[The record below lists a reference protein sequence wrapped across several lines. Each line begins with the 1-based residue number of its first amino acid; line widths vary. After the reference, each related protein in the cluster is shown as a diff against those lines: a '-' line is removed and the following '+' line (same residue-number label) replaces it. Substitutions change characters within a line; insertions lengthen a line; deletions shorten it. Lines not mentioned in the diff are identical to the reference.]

1 VTTAPLV
8 VAGTRAWRY
17 GRCVTAL
24 PASALTAL
32 LGLRLA
38 GTPLSG
44 VLQRLVEIAKDG
56 VAGSDEVSITL
67 VRDEK
72 PWTAAY
78 TGQLALDA
86 DEMQYER
93 GYGPCMEAGLSGTLL
108 RVEDMREETR
118 WPDYA
123 AQVVSR
129 GVLSSLSIPLP
140 LQTEVV
146 GAMNCYA
153 RTAAAFDDRSAEVG
167 VELAGHTA
175 VAVVN
180 AMGYQNAAEL
190 AEHMQAAMANRATIE
205 QAKGI
210 IMAQNRCDA
219 DEAFNILRRAS
230 QGRNVKVRDLALQL
244 VASVSNGPGP
254 NRPG

>member
-1 VTTAPLV
+1 
-8 VAGTRAWRY
+8 
-17 GRCVTAL
+17 VTAL
-24 PASALTAL
+24 PASTLTAL
-32 LGLRLA
+32 LGIRLG

-56 VAGSDEVSITL
+56 IPGADEVSITL
-67 VRDEK
+67 VRDER

-93 GYGPCMEAGLSGTLL
+93 GYGPCIEAGMSGTLL
-108 RVEDMREETR
+108 RVEDMRMEPR

-123 AQVVSR
+123 ANVVPR
-129 GVLSSLSIPLP
+129 GVLSSLSVPLP
-140 LQTEVV
+140 LQTEVL
-146 GAMNCYA
+146 GALNCYA
-153 RTAAAFDDRSAEVG
+153 RTPGAFDDRSAEVG
-167 VELAGHTA
+167 LELAGHIA

-180 AMGYQNAAEL
+180 AMGYQGAAEL
-190 AEHMQAAMANRATIE
+190 AEHMQAAMANRAVIE

-219 DEAFNILRRAS
+219 DGAFNILRRAS
-230 QGRNVKVRDLALQL
+230 QGRNVKVRDLAREL
-244 VASVSNGPGP
+244 VGSMPARPGP
-254 NRPG
+254 KRPA

>member
-1 VTTAPLV
+1 M
-8 VAGTRAWRY
+8 
-17 GRCVTAL
+17 TAL
-24 PASALTAL
+24 PASTLTAL
-32 LGLRLA
+32 LGIRLG

-56 VAGSDEVSITL
+56 IKGADEVSITL

-86 DEMQYER
+86 DELQYER
-93 GYGPCMEAGLSGTLL
+93 GYGPCMEAGLSGTVLQVADL
-108 RVEDMREETR
+108 REESR

-123 AQVVSR
+123 ANVVPR
-129 GVLSSLSIPLP
+129 GVLSSLSVPLP

-146 GAMNCYA
+146 GAINCYA
-153 RTAAAFDDRSAEVG
+153 RTPDAFDDRSVEAG
-167 VELAGHTA
+167 LELAGHIG

-180 AMGYQNAAEL
+180 ATGYHNASEL
-190 AEHMQAAMANRATIE
+190 AAHMQAAMANRASIE

-210 IMAQNRCDA
+210 IMAQNRCTADA
-219 DEAFNILRRAS
+219 AFDILRRAS
-230 QGRNVKVRDLALQL
+230 QGRNVKIRDLAEELTTS
-244 VASVSNGPGP
+244 VAAPPPTGRQS
-254 NRPG
+254 

>member
-1 VTTAPLV
+1 
-8 VAGTRAWRY
+8 
-17 GRCVTAL
+17 VTAL
-24 PASALTAL
+24 PASTLTAL
-32 LGLRLA
+32 LGIRLG

-44 VLQRLVEIAKDG
+44 VLQQLVEIAKQG
-56 VAGSDEVSITL
+56 VAGADEVSITL
-67 VRDEK
+67 VRDDK

-86 DEMQYER
+86 DEQQYER
-93 GYGPCMEAGLSGTLL
+93 GYGPCIEAGLSGTLL

-123 AQVVSR
+123 ATVVPR
-129 GVLSSLSIPLP
+129 GVLSSLSVPLP

-153 RTAAAFDDRSAEVG
+153 RTPGAFGEESGEAG
-167 VELAGHTA
+167 LELAGHIA

-180 AMGYQNAAEL
+180 AMGYQNAARL
-190 AEHMQAAMANRATIE
+190 ADDMQAAMANRAVIE

-230 QGRNVKVRDLALQL
+230 QGRNAKVRDLAREI
-244 VASVSNGPGP
+244 VDSVSAP
-254 NRPG
+254 RPPA

>member
-1 VTTAPLV
+1 VTT
-8 VAGTRAWRY
+8 
-17 GRCVTAL
+17 L
-24 PASALTAL
+24 PASTLTAL
-32 LGLRLA
+32 LGIRLG

-44 VLQRLVEIAKDG
+44 VLQRLVEIAKEG
-56 VAGSDEVSITL
+56 VKGADEVSITL

-93 GYGPCMEAGLSGTLL
+93 GYGPCMEAGQSGTVLK
-108 RVEDMREETR
+108 VADMRAESR

-123 AQVVSR
+123 AKVVPR
-129 GVLSSLSIPLP
+129 GVLSSLSVPLP

-146 GAMNCYA
+146 GAINCYA
-153 RTAAAFDDRSAEVG
+153 RTPDSFDDRSVEAG
-167 VELAGHTA
+167 LELAGHIA

-180 AMGYQNAAEL
+180 AMGYHNASEL
-190 AEHMQAAMANRATIE
+190 AAHMQAAMTNRAAIE

-219 DEAFNILRRAS
+219 DAAFDILRRAS
-230 QGRNVKVRDLALQL
+230 QGRNVKIRDLAQEL
-244 VASVSNGPGP
+244 VASVAARSPAG
-254 NRPG
+254 RKS

>member
-1 VTTAPLV
+1 
-8 VAGTRAWRY
+8 
-17 GRCVTAL
+17 VTAL

-32 LGLRLA
+32 LGIRLG
-38 GTPLSG
+38 GTPLSD

-56 VAGSDEVSITL
+56 VAGADEVSITL
-67 VRDEK
+67 MRDEK

-78 TGQLALDA
+78 TGELALDA

-108 RVEDMREETR
+108 RVDDMREETR
-118 WPDYA
+118 WRDYA
-123 AQVVSR
+123 ANVVPR
-129 GVLSSLSIPLP
+129 GVLSSLSVPLP

-153 RTAAAFDDRSAEVG
+153 RTPAAFEERSTEVG
-167 VELAGHTA
+167 LELAGHIA

-180 AMGYQNAAEL
+180 AMGYQDAAEL
-190 AEHMQAAMANRATIE
+190 ADHMRAAMANRAAIE

-230 QGRNVKVRDLALQL
+230 QGRNVKVRDLAQEL
-244 VASVSNGPGP
+244 VTSMPARREPKP
-254 NRPG
+254 LI

>member
-1 VTTAPLV
+1 
-8 VAGTRAWRY
+8 
-17 GRCVTAL
+17 VTAL
-24 PASALTAL
+24 PPATLTAL
-32 LGLRLA
+32 LGIRLG

-56 VAGSDEVSITL
+56 VVGADEVSITL
-67 VRDEK
+67 VRDEM

-86 DEMQYER
+86 DELQYER
-93 GYGPCMEAGLSGTLL
+93 GYGPCIEAGMSGTLL
-108 RVEDMREETR
+108 RVEDMRAESR

-123 AQVVSR
+123 AQVVPR
-129 GVLSSLSIPLP
+129 GVLSSLSVPLP

-153 RTAAAFDDRSAEVG
+153 RTPGAFDERSVEVG
-167 VELAGHTA
+167 VELAGHIA

-180 AMGYQNAAEL
+180 AMGYQGAAEL
-190 AEHMQAAMANRATIE
+190 AEHMQAAMANRAAIE

-230 QGRNVKVRDLALQL
+230 QGRNVKVRDLAQEL
-244 VASVSNGPGP
+244 VASMPTRPGP
-254 NRPG
+254 RRPS